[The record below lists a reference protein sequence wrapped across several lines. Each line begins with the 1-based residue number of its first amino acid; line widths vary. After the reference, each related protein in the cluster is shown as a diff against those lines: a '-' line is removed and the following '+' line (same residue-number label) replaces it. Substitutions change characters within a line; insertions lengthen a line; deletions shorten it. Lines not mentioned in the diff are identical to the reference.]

1 MKNSME
7 VPQKV
12 KNRTTYNP
20 AIPHLGIHPKEMKSL
35 FWRHSCTPLL
45 TVMLFTKAR
54 TWKQPKSL
62 LMDKRIQKMWYIHTH
77 THTHTHTHIHTM
89 EYCLSTE
96 KKEILPLLTTW
107 KDLRSIM
114 LNEIRKTQILYKS
127 HLYVK
132 SKEGQNRNK
141 VEWWLPGAGKWGYWG
156 QVSQRV

>member
-1 MKNSME
+1 
-7 VPQKV
+7 
-12 KNRTTYNP
+12 
-20 AIPHLGIHPKEMKSL
+20 
-35 FWRHSCTPLL
+35 
-45 TVMLFTKAR
+45 
-54 TWKQPKSL
+54 
-62 LMDKRIQKMWYIHTH
+62 
-77 THTHTHTHIHTM
+77 M